1 MLRAWNTTVVH
12 PDATEAANATSAA
25 AIARASTRFTA
36 AWATAVTL
44 YGQRAKLD
52 GWNHP
57 SCVSMGQDR
66 VANERLFD
74 EQKRAHAPHLFG
86 WPELSLP
93 TAVVWPAG
101 LHERDL
107 GSCAAAPGK

>member
-1 MLRAWNTTVVH
+1 MLRAWNATVVH

-44 YGQRAKLD
+44 HAHS
-52 GWNHP
+52 WNHP

-93 TAVVWPAG
+93 TAVV
-101 LHERDL
+101 
-107 GSCAAAPGK
+107 